1 MSDQN
6 IQSIMKDIENKS
18 TIMAAIAIQS
28 GQIGPPSKQSI
39 NLLENMGRAVC
50 NEFKERVGREPTYSE
65 MRAMW
70 G

>member
-6 IQSIMKDIENKS
+6 IKVIMKDIENKS
-18 TIMAAIAIQS
+18 TNMVANALQS
-28 GQIGPPSKQSI
+28 GIPPSKQSI
-39 NLLENMGRAVC
+39 DILENMGRAVC

>member
-6 IQSIMKDIENKS
+6 IKAIMNDIENKS
-18 TIMAAIAIQS
+18 TNMVANAFQS

-39 NLLENMGRAVC
+39 NILENMGRSVC
-50 NEFKERVGREPTYSE
+50 NEFKEKVGREPTYSE